1 MTGRRAAAA
10 AAPPRPAILLGGAM
24 GNALS
29 VARSL
34 GRRGVPVY
42 LLEDAPSSHSRYAR
56 RLRPP
61 VSRSLQEGW
70 ARCLLGPDAAA
81 LRGAVLL
88 SCSDAGIELL
98 IEHRDALAERFVL
111 DVSDVAAQRRVL
123 DKLSTYE
130 AARAAGVP
138 TPLFWSAAD
147 RDEVMSRRAE
157 YVYPLVIKPLYSH
170 RFQRVFGDKFFRAED
185 FDGLLAAY
193 DRARAHDLAV
203 VLLEEIPGPDDRLCS
218 YYTYI
223 DEYGDPLADFTKRII
238 RRYPENR
245 GLACYH
251 VTDWNPEVRDLGLRL
266 FRHVGLRGVAN
277 VEFKLDHRDGL
288 LKVIECNARFTAGN
302 PVLAASGYDLALFVY
317 NRLAGVPQPQ
327 LKGRTYSEGLHL
339 WFPRQDV
346 HAFLELR
353 AKGRLTLPGWLA
365 SLGYP
370 QVLPFFSWDDPVPFL
385 LESARLLGRAG
396 RAGAR
401 RARVPGA
408 GSSAASPAG
417 RRVP

>member
-1 MTGRRAAAA
+1 MIGRRSGPAASL
-10 AAPPRPAILLGGAM
+10 PPAILLGGAM

-56 RLRPP
+56 RLSPP
-61 VSRSLQEGW
+61 PAHSRQDGW
-70 ARCLLGPDAAA
+70 ARFLLGPDAAR

-88 SCSDAGIELL
+88 SCSDAGIEML
-98 IEHRDALAERFVL
+98 IEHREALAERFVL

-130 AARAAGVP
+130 AARDAGVP
-138 TPLFWSAAD
+138 TPLFWSAVD
-147 RDEVMSRRAE
+147 RDEVLARRGE
-157 YVYPLVIKPLYSH
+157 YVFPLVVKPLYSH
-170 RFQRVFGDKFFRAED
+170 RFQKVFGDKFFRAED
-185 FDGLLAAY
+185 FEGLLAAY
-193 DRARAHDLAV
+193 ERARAHDLEV

-223 DEYGDPLADFTKRII
+223 DEGGEPLADFTKRII

-266 FRHVGLRGVAN
+266 FRHVGLRGVGN

-327 LKGRTYSEGLHL
+327 LKDRKYTEDLHL
-339 WFPRQDV
+339 WFPRQDS

-353 AKGRLTLPGWLA
+353 AKGRLTLLAWLR
-365 SLGYP
+365 SLCHR
-370 QVLPFFSWDDPVPFL
+370 QVVPFFSWDDPAPFL
-385 LESARLLGRAG
+385 FETARLLRSAG

-401 RARVPGA
+401 RVGARSIE
-408 GSSAASPAG
+408 SSGIAAPESPT
-417 RRVP
+417 P

>member
-1 MTGRRAAAA
+1 MTGRRGGAAVSM
-10 AAPPRPAILLGGAM
+10 PPAILLGGAM

-56 RLRPP
+56 RLNPP
-61 VSRSLQEGW
+61 PAPSRQEAW
-70 ARCLLGPDAAA
+70 TRFLLGPQAAP

-98 IEHRDALAERFVL
+98 MEQREALAERFVL

-130 AARAAGVP
+130 AAREARVP

-147 RDEVMSRRAE
+147 RDEVVARRGE
-157 YVYPLVIKPLYSH
+157 YVYPLVIKPLFSH
-170 RFQRVFGDKFFRAED
+170 RFQQVFGDKFFRAED
-185 FDGLLAAY
+185 FEGLLAAY
-193 DRARAHDLAV
+193 ERARAHDLEV

-223 DEYGDPLADFTKRII
+223 DEGGEPLADFTKRII

-266 FRHVGLRGVAN
+266 FRHVGLRGVGN

-327 LKGRTYSEGLHL
+327 LKDRRYAEGLHL
-339 WFPRQDV
+339 WFPRQDA
-346 HAFLELR
+346 HALLELR
-353 AKGRLTLPGWLA
+353 AKGRLTLPAWLA
-365 SLGYP
+365 SLCHR
-370 QVLPFFSWDDPVPFL
+370 QVVPFFSWDDPAPFL
-385 LESARLLGRAG
+385 FETARLLRSAGRVGAR

-401 RARVPGA
+401 TIDPSGI
-408 GSSAASPAG
+408 AAPESPT
-417 RRVP
+417 P